1 MPWNPWPLPTKPAAN
16 TRGYEP
22 LSEISPVAIDR
33 ATRPPSIDGLL
44 LMDQFF
50 HDAVLDARI
59 RQHIRRT
66 AWRLARTGLVPGMDS
81 DDIEQDLFLDLWRR
95 RIKYLPDKAGFATF
109 ADQIIA
115 HRAATLTYPT
125 ARLLGERRQVGLDRS
140 ADGDESL
147 TLAERLADPAA
158 PDEVSLGLAMD
169 LRRFVA
175 GLTPALRTCC
185 DILLAPNV
193 RSATAR
199 AGVHHSSFYE
209 NAHRLRQKA
218 EAAGLREYLP
228 PPRHIERRAGKWLP

>member
-1 MPWNPWPLPTKPAAN
+1 MPPPPAAN
-16 TRGYEP
+16 ARDHPPVG
-22 LSEISPVAIDR
+22 EISPVTIDR
-33 ATRPPSIDGLL
+33 ATRPPSIDGLP

-95 RIKYLPDKAGFATF
+95 RVNYLPDKASFATF
-109 ADQIIA
+109 ADRIIA

-125 ARLLGERRQVGLDRS
+125 ARLRGERRQVGLDRS
-140 ADGDESL
+140 ADSGEGL
-147 TLAERLADPAA
+147 TLAEVLADPGAS
-158 PDEVSLGLAMD
+158 DEVSLGLAMD

-193 RSATAR
+193 RSATAQ

-218 EAAGLREYLP
+218 AAAGLREYLP
-228 PPRHIERRAGKWLP
+228 QPRQIERRAGKWVP